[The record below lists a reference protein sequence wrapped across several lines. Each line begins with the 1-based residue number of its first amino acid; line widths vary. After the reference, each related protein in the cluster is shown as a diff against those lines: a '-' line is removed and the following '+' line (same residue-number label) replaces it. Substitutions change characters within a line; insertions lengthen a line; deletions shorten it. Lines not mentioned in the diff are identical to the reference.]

1 MGIWASSEDH
11 GQQVFQWSISGH
23 MSRREWSNFSALA
36 VRVCEEA
43 DGSGQEVLRGK
54 QEWSELDRSGQ
65 GGLQE

>member
-1 MGIWASSEDH
+1 MVNKYFNGVYLAKS
-11 GQQVFQWSISGH
+11 FH
-23 MSRREWSNFSALA
+23 MSRREWSHFSALA

-54 QEWSELDRSGQ
+54 QEWSKLDRSGQ